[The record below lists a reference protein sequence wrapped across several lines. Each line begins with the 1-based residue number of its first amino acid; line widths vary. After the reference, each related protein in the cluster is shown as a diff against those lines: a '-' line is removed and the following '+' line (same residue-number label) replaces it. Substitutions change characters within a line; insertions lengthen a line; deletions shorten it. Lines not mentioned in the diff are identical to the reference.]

1 MNIVD
6 YSALPHVSKIILDI
20 NDNNE
25 ALIMLNNN
33 IVHKQIFITRYY
45 SLSEDK
51 HFQYRNVDESLEFI
65 CELKQK
71 ILNEHKTFLFK
82 YSDKLH
88 KALYIHS

>member
-6 YSALPHVSKIILDI
+6 YSALPHVSNIILDI

-25 ALIMLNNN
+25 ALITLNND
-33 IVHKQIFITRYY
+33 IVYKHIFITRYY

-65 CELKQK
+65 SEIKQK
-71 ILNEHKTFLFK
+71 ILAENKTFLFK

-88 KALYIHS
+88 KALYVRS